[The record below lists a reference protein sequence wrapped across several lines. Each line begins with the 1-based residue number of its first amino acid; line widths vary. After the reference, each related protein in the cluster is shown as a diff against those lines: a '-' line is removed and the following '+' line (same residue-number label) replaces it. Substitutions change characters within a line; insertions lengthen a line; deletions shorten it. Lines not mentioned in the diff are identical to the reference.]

1 MLGALTLSL
10 VGLAAGAT
18 IPASEP
24 TIEVWQPAVAAKW
37 QIVIKNN
44 ISVDASGAL
53 APSDVDI
60 FDVDLFN
67 TPVSVFEE
75 LHDRGKKAICYFSA
89 GTGEDWRPDY
99 AQFAAADLGSQDS
112 CWPGERWLN
121 VKSDGVW
128 AVMAARIKLASDKG
142 CDAIDPDNMGP
153 SPHVS
158 PLPQK
163 LRHGQT
169 RTATATSASR

>member
-10 VGLAAGAT
+10 AGLAAGV
-18 IPASEP
+18 PASQP
-24 TIEVWQPAVAAKW
+24 TTEVWQPAVAAKW

-67 TPVSVFEE
+67 TPVDVFEQ
-75 LHDRGKKAICYFSA
+75 LHDKGKKAICYFSA

-112 CWPGERWLN
+112 CWPGEKWLN
-121 VKSDGVW
+121 VKSDTVW